1 MSYVALSEFKAA
13 IGIGTA
19 DTTDD
24 TALQSVLDATD
35 ALIDNYTDRRQGFG
49 TASETRYYTADDFK
63 YVLTDDLVSITAL
76 TTDDNGDG
84 TYPTTWTAGTDYN
97 LAPGNA
103 ALDGWPYTQ
112 IDASVTYTRAFPK
125 NVYRGVKVQG
135 VFGWPA
141 VPNAVKQA
149 AIIQAGA
156 VWSSRTS
163 PFGIIGSAD
172 LGGILRQT
180 RALHPE
186 AHVLLD
192 AYRRREGLAR

>member
-1 MSYVALSEFKAA
+1 MSYATLAEFKSA
-13 IGIGTA
+13 IGIT
-19 DTTDD
+19 DSTDD
-24 TALQSVLDATD
+24 TPLQSVLDATD

-49 TASETRYYTADDFK
+49 TASETRYYTADNWRF
-63 YVLTDDLVSITAL
+63 VLTDDLVSISSL
-76 TTDDNGDG
+76 TTDDDASG
-84 TYPTTWTAGTDYN
+84 TYGTTWSSGDYN

-103 ALDGWPYTQ
+103 ALDGWPYTE
-112 IDASVTYTRAFPK
+112 IDVSVTIPK
-125 NVYRGVKVQG
+125 NFPRGVYRGVKVIG

-141 VPNAVKQA
+141 VPSAVKQA
-149 AIIQAGA
+149 AIIQASA

-163 PFGIIGSAD
+163 PFGVIGSAD

-186 AHVLLD
+186 AQVLLD

>member
-1 MSYVALSEFKAA
+1 MSYATLAEFKSAL
-13 IGIGTA
+13 GIATA
-19 DTTDD
+19 DTADD
-24 TALQSVLDATD
+24 TPLQSVLDATD
-35 ALIDNYTDRRQGFG
+35 ALIDLYTDRKQGFG
-49 TASETRYYTADDFK
+49 TATETRYYTATEWQ
-63 YVLTDDLVSITAL
+63 YTIIDDLVSITTL

-112 IDASVTYTRAFPK
+112 INVSVTYPRNFPRD
-125 NVYRGVKVQG
+125 VYRGVKVVG

-141 VPNAVKQA
+141 VPPAVKQA
-149 AIIQAGA
+149 ALIQAGA

-163 PFGIIGSAD
+163 PFGVIGSAD

-186 AHVLLD
+186 AQVLLE

>member
-1 MSYVALSEFKAA
+1 MSYATLAEFKSA
-13 IGIGTA
+13 IGIASTDTA
-19 DTTDD
+19 DD
-24 TALQSVLDATD
+24 TPLQSVLDATD
-35 ALIDNYTDRRQGFG
+35 ALIDLYTDRKQGFG
-49 TASETRYYTADDFK
+49 TATETRYYNATEWQ
-63 YVLTDDLVSITAL
+63 YTIIDDLVSITTL

-112 IDASVTYTRAFPK
+112 IDVSVTYPRNFPRD
-125 NVYRGVKVQG
+125 VYRGVKVVG

-141 VPNAVKQA
+141 VPPAVKQA
-149 AIIQAGA
+149 ALIQAGA

-163 PFGIIGSAD
+163 PFGVIGSAD
-172 LGGILRQT
+172 LGGLLRQT

-186 AHVLLD
+186 AQVLLE

>member
-1 MSYVALSEFKAA
+1 MSYATLAEFKSAV
-13 IGIGTA
+13 GIT
-19 DTTDD
+19 DSVDD
-24 TALQSVLDATD
+24 TPLQSVLDATD
-35 ALIDNYTDRRQGFG
+35 ALIDLYTDRKQGFG
-49 TASETRYYTADDFK
+49 TATETRYYNATEWNFCL
-63 YVLTDDLVSITAL
+63 VDDLVSITTL

-112 IDASVTYTRAFPK
+112 IDASVTYPRNFPR
-125 NVYRGVKVQG
+125 NVYRGVKVVG

-141 VPNAVKQA
+141 VPPAVKQA
-149 AIIQAGA
+149 ALIQAGA

-163 PFGIIGSAD
+163 PFGVIGSAD

-186 AHVLLD
+186 AQVLLE

>member
-1 MSYVALSEFKAA
+1 MSYATLAEFKAA

-49 TASETRYYTADDFK
+49 TASETRYYTAQDFQ
-63 YVLTDDLVSITAL
+63 YVLTDDLVSVSSL

-84 TYPTTWTAGTDYN
+84 TYETTWVANTDYVF
-97 LAPGNA
+97 APANN
-103 ALDGWPYTQ
+103 ALDGWPYSS
-112 IDASVTYTRAFPK
+112 IEVSVTWPKNFPK
-125 NVYRGVKVQG
+125 NVYRGVKVIG
-135 VFGWPA
+135 VFGWPS
-141 VPNAVKQA
+141 VPSAVKQA

-163 PFGIIGSAD
+163 PFGVIGSQD

-186 AHVLLD
+186 SQVLLEQ
-192 AYRRREGLAR
+192 YRRREGLAR

>member
-1 MSYVALSEFKAA
+1 MSYATLAEFKSA
-13 IGIGTA
+13 IGIT
-19 DTTDD
+19 DSTDD
-24 TALQSVLDATD
+24 TPLQSVLDATD
-35 ALIDNYTDRRQGFG
+35 ALIDNYVDRKQGFG
-49 TASETRYYTADDFK
+49 TATETRYYNADNYQ
-63 YVLTDDLVSITAL
+63 YVLVDDLVSVTTL
-76 TTDDNGDG
+76 TTDDNADG
-84 TYPTTWTAGTDYN
+84 TYPTTWVAGTDYN

-103 ALDGWPYTQ
+103 ALDGWPYTEL
-112 IDASVTYTRAFPK
+112 DVSVTYPKNFPK
-125 NVYRGVKVQG
+125 GVYRGVKVTG
-135 VFGWPA
+135 VFGWPT

-149 AIIQAGA
+149 AIIQASA

-186 AHVLLD
+186 AQVLLE

>member
-1 MSYVALSEFKAA
+1 MSYATLAEFKSAV
-13 IGIGTA
+13 GIT
-19 DTTDD
+19 DSVDD
-24 TALQSVLDATD
+24 TPLQSVLDATD
-35 ALIDNYTDRRQGFG
+35 ALIDLYTDRKQGFG
-49 TASETRYYTADDFK
+49 TATETRYYTATEWQ
-63 YVLTDDLVSITAL
+63 YTIIDDLVSVTTL

-112 IDASVTYTRAFPK
+112 IDVSVTYPRNFPRD
-125 NVYRGVKVQG
+125 VYRGVKVVG

-141 VPNAVKQA
+141 VPQAVKQA
-149 AIIQAGA
+149 ALIQAGA

-163 PFGIIGSAD
+163 PFGVIGSAD

-186 AHVLLD
+186 AQVLLE

>member
-1 MSYVALSEFKAA
+1 MSYATLAEFKSA
-13 IGIGTA
+13 IGIT
-19 DTTDD
+19 DSTDD
-24 TALQSVLDATD
+24 TPLQSVLDATD
-35 ALIDNYTDRRQGFG
+35 ALIDNYTDRKQGFG
-49 TASETRYYTADDFK
+49 TATETRYYNADNYE
-63 YVLTDDLVSITAL
+63 YVLVDDLVSVTTL

-84 TYPTTWTAGTDYN
+84 TYPTTWVAGTDYN

-103 ALDGWPYTQ
+103 ALDGWPYTEL
-112 IDASVTYTRAFPK
+112 DVSVTYPK
-125 NVYRGVKVQG
+125 NYPKGVYRGVKVTG
-135 VFGWPA
+135 VFGWPT

-149 AIIQAGA
+149 AIIQASA

-186 AHVLLD
+186 AQVLLE

>member
-1 MSYVALSEFKAA
+1 MSYATLAEFKSA
-13 IGIGTA
+13 IGIT
-19 DTTDD
+19 DSTDD
-24 TALQSVLDATD
+24 TPLQSVLDATD
-35 ALIDNYTDRRQGFG
+35 ALIDNYTDRKQGFG
-49 TASETRYYTADDFK
+49 TATETRYYNADTYQ
-63 YVLTDDLVSITAL
+63 YVLVDDLVSVTTL
-76 TTDDNGDG
+76 TTDDNADG
-84 TYPTTWTAGTDYN
+84 TYPTTWVAGTDYN

-103 ALDGWPYTQ
+103 ALDGWPYTEL
-112 IDASVTYTRAFPK
+112 DVSVTYPKNFPK
-125 NVYRGVKVQG
+125 GVYRGVKVTG
-135 VFGWPA
+135 VFGWPT

-149 AIIQAGA
+149 AIIQASA

-186 AHVLLD
+186 AQVLLE

>member
-1 MSYVALSEFKAA
+1 MSYATLAEFKSA
-13 IGIGTA
+13 IGIT
-19 DTTDD
+19 DSTDD
-24 TALQSVLDATD
+24 TPLQSVLDATD
-35 ALIDNYTDRRQGFG
+35 ALIDNYTDRKQGFG
-49 TASETRYYTADDFK
+49 TATETRYYNADTYQ
-63 YVLTDDLVSITAL
+63 YVLVDDLVSVTTL

-84 TYPTTWTAGTDYN
+84 TYPTTWVAGTDYN

-103 ALDGWPYTQ
+103 ALDGWPYTEL
-112 IDASVTYTRAFPK
+112 DVSVTYPKNFPK
-125 NVYRGVKVQG
+125 GVYRGVKVTG
-135 VFGWPA
+135 VFGWPT

-149 AIIQAGA
+149 AIIQASA

-186 AHVLLD
+186 AQVLLE

>member
-1 MSYVALSEFKAA
+1 MSYATLAEFKSAV
-13 IGIGTA
+13 GIT
-19 DTTDD
+19 DSVDD
-24 TALQSVLDATD
+24 TPLQSVLDATD
-35 ALIDNYTDRRQGFG
+35 ALIDLYTDRKQGFG
-49 TASETRYYTADDFK
+49 TATETRYYNATEWNYAI
-63 YVLTDDLVSITAL
+63 VDDLVSITTL
-76 TTDDNGDG
+76 STDDNGDG

-112 IDASVTYTRAFPK
+112 IDASVTYPRNFPR
-125 NVYRGVKVQG
+125 NVYRGVKVVG

-141 VPNAVKQA
+141 VPQAVKQA
-149 AIIQAGA
+149 ALIQAGA

-163 PFGIIGSAD
+163 PFGVIGSAD

-186 AHVLLD
+186 AQVLLE

>member
-1 MSYVALSEFKAA
+1 MSYATLAEFKSA
-13 IGIGTA
+13 IGIT
-19 DTTDD
+19 DSTDD
-24 TALQSVLDATD
+24 TPLQSVLDATD
-35 ALIDNYTDRRQGFG
+35 ALIDNYTDRKQGFG
-49 TASETRYYTADDFK
+49 TATETRYYNADNYE
-63 YVLTDDLVSITAL
+63 YVLVDDLVSVTTL

-84 TYPTTWTAGTDYN
+84 TYPTTWVAGTDYN

-103 ALDGWPYTQ
+103 ALDGWPYTEL
-112 IDASVTYTRAFPK
+112 DVSVTYPKNFPK
-125 NVYRGVKVQG
+125 GVYRGVKVTG
-135 VFGWPA
+135 VFGWPT

-149 AIIQAGA
+149 AIIQASA

-186 AHVLLD
+186 AQVLLE

>member
-1 MSYVALSEFKAA
+1 MSYATLTEFKTA

-35 ALIDNYTDRRQGFG
+35 ALIDLYTDRKQGFG
-49 TASETRYYTADDFK
+49 TATETRYYTAQAYE
-63 YVLTDDLVSITAL
+63 YVLTDDLVSITTL
-76 TTDDNGDG
+76 TTDDNGDN
-84 TYPTTWTAGTDYN
+84 TYPTTWTAGTDYV

-112 IDASVTYTRAFPK
+112 IDVSVTYPRNFPK
-125 NVYRGVKVQG
+125 NVYRGVKVVG

-141 VPNAVKQA
+141 VPSAVKQA

-163 PFGIIGSAD
+163 PFGVIGSQD

-186 AHVLLD
+186 AQVLLE
-192 AYRRREGLAR
+192 AYRKREGLAR

>member
-1 MSYVALSEFKAA
+1 MSYATLAEFKSA
-13 IGIGTA
+13 IGIT
-19 DTTDD
+19 DSTDD
-24 TALQSVLDATD
+24 TPLQSVLDATD
-35 ALIDNYTDRRQGFG
+35 ALIDNYTDRKQGFG
-49 TASETRYYTADDFK
+49 TATETRYYNADAWQ
-63 YVLTDDLVSITAL
+63 YVLVDDLVSVTTL

-84 TYPTTWTAGTDYN
+84 TYPTTWVAGTDYN

-103 ALDGWPYTQ
+103 ALDGWPYTEL
-112 IDASVTYTRAFPK
+112 DVSVSYPKNFPK
-125 NVYRGVKVQG
+125 GVYRGVKVTG

-149 AIIQAGA
+149 AIIQASA

-186 AHVLLD
+186 AQVLLD

>member
-1 MSYVALSEFKAA
+1 MSYATLAEFKSAV
-13 IGIGTA
+13 GIT
-19 DTTDD
+19 DSVDD
-24 TALQSVLDATD
+24 TPLQSVLDATD
-35 ALIDNYTDRRQGFG
+35 ALIDLYTDRKQGFG
-49 TASETRYYTADDFK
+49 TATETRYYNATE
-63 YVLTDDLVSITAL
+63 YEYTIVDDLVSITTL

-84 TYPTTWTAGTDYN
+84 TYPTTWTAGTDYS

-112 IDASVTYTRAFPK
+112 IDVSVTYPRNFPK
-125 NVYRGVKVQG
+125 NVYRGVKVVG

-141 VPNAVKQA
+141 VPPAVKQA
-149 AIIQAGA
+149 ALIQAGA

-163 PFGIIGSAD
+163 PFGVIGSAD

-186 AHVLLD
+186 AQVLLE